1 MPWRRNQRR
10 PQRKRT
16 KVMGGRKRT
25 INKVRRQ
32 VHVFKR
38 TAYLGTITSSINAL
52 GVPAPVAVGYAMSL
66 GQLPN
71 VADFTSLFDQ
81 YKITG
86 AKITLTPALTEG
98 INSPLF
104 GQNVALGFSRV
115 HSAIDYDDNGAPASE
130 DSLLEYGSHKS
141 TAPFQTHSRYIK
153 PKVLHEVYRSALTTA
168 YSPRASTYLDMSTTD
183 VPHYGLKVWISAP
196 NAPAGVAAQISY
208 KVYQTLYFTC
218 KNTR

>member
-1 MPWRRNQRR
+1 MPFRRSRR

-16 KVMGGRKRT
+16 KVMGGRKRS

-38 TAYLGTITSSINAL
+38 TAYLGTVTASISAL
-52 GVPAPVAVGYAMSL
+52 GVPAPVATGYAMSL
-66 GQLPN
+66 SQLPN
-71 VADFTSLFDQ
+71 VGDFTGLFDQ

-86 AKITLTPALTEG
+86 AKLTLTPALSEG

-104 GQNVALGFSRV
+104 GTATSLGFSRV
-115 HSAIDYDDNGAPASE
+115 HSVIDYDDNTAPASE
-130 DSLLEYGSHKS
+130 DAMLEYGSHKS
-141 TAPFQTHSRYIK
+141 TAPFKTHSRYIR
-153 PKVLHEVYRSALTTA
+153 PKVLNEVYRSAITTA
-168 YSPRASTYLDMSTTD
+168 YAPKSSQYLDMTYTD

-196 NAPAGVAAQISY
+196 NTPLGTAGQISY

>member
-38 TAYLGTITSSINAL
+38 TAYLGTVTASISAL

-86 AKITLTPALTEG
+86 AKITLTPALSEG

-115 HSAIDYDDNGAPASE
+115 HSAIDYDDNSAPASE

-141 TAPFQTHSRYIK
+141 TSPFQTHSRYIK

-168 YSPRASTYLDMSTTD
+168 YSPRSSTYLDMSTTD

-196 NAPAGVAAQISY
+196 NTAAGVAAQISY